1 MTASEGPPPG
11 PSPCPECGG
20 ARVAADAY
28 SGVQIVASRS
38 KQSSELL
45 ALVCV
50 ACGHTTFYA
59 KEPSRMAPRQPG
71 CT

>member
-1 MTASEGPPPG
+1 MTARTAARPG

-20 ARVAADAY
+20 ARVAAAAY
-28 SGVQIVASRS
+28 SGMQIVASGS
-38 KQSSELL
+38 HQSSELR

-59 KEPSRMAPRQPG
+59 KEPERMAWHEA
-71 CT
+71 